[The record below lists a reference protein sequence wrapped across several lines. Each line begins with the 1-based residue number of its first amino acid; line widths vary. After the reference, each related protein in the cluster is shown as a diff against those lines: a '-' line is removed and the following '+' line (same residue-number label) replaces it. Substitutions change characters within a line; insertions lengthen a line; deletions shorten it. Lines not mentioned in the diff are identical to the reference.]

1 VKILCFPLA
10 RLGISRDSFHK
21 RRATG
26 GKKAQIRKKRKYEL
40 GRPPSNTKVNNY
52 LIKYNL

>member
-40 GRPPSNTKVNNY
+40 GRPPSNTKVNKY